1 MAYEHKEAR
10 GTIFPNGYKKDDR
23 HPDYKG
29 KCLWHGELIEIS
41 LWANETDSG
50 ETRFG
55 FQISVPKTGDGT
67 QKKPDNA
74 PKPTQR
80 KVVRAEDTDDI
91 PF

>member
-55 FQISVPKTGDGT
+55 FQISVPKTGEA

-74 PKPTQR
+74 PKPPQR